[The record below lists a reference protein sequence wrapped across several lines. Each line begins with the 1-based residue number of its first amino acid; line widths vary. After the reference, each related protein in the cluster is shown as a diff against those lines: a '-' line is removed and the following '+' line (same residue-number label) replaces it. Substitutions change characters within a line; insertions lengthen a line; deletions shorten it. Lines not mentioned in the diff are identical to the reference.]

1 MMIRMVYAGAEKA
14 EDDDNADAHDDDD
27 DDDDSDDDADNG
39 VLQCM
44 YVL

>member
-1 MMIRMVYAGAEKA
+1 MMMIRMVYAGAEKA
-14 EDDDNADAHDDDD
+14 EDDDSADAHDDD

>member
-1 MMIRMVYAGAEKA
+1 MIRMVYAGAEKA
-14 EDDDNADAHDDDD
+14 EDDDNAGAHDDD